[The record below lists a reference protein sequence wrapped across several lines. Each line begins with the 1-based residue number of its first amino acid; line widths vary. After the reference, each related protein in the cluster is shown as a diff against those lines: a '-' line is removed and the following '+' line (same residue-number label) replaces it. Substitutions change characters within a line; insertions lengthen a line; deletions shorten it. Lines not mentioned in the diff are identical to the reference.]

1 MRDPLELGR
10 HVRPLL
16 VTVVLALAAAACSRS
31 ASQPSFVLITLD
43 TTRADYLSCYG
54 RADELTPRLDEL
66 ARTGTRFD
74 LAIATAALTPVSHA
88 SILTGLQNQDHGLR
102 VLAGAGGFRLRADAP
117 TLATVLKEEGYHTA
131 AYHSAYPVSAH
142 FGLERGFD
150 VFESFTASAKTAN
163 DKTWNVDV
171 LQRRS
176 DQTTEMAL
184 AYMEQAR
191 DPYFLW
197 IHYWDPHDPL
207 RIPPQEFLPAGLPQ
221 ENGKL
226 LPSKELYA
234 AEVRFMDHQIGRL
247 LDQLA
252 ASGRADETLVVV
264 VSDHGEGLGDHGWQ
278 FHRILYQEQIRVP
291 LLVRAP
297 RAATAHRVRE
307 VQDVVSTVDVFATAL
322 DYLGLDEKPSSGRS
336 LRALM
341 EGKPDAPRLAFAD
354 SIAGYDAAIGA
365 TGRRLTENR
374 PLDDFLYCAMDRD
387 WKLIY
392 RPAHAGESEL
402 YHLAQDPREARNL
415 FAEQPEHAQRLLA
428 ALADANPWVAA
439 PFTPI
444 ANAGDTTAA
453 QSALADLGYV
463 GDDEVPEAQA
473 SEWQWT
479 CAVHSATRSD
489 TRVACPQCGGRPVL
503 VGRAR

>member
-1 MRDPLELGR
+1 MRSPLELGR
-10 HVRPLL
+10 HLRLL
-16 VTVVLALAAAACSRS
+16 LATGVLALAGAACSRS

-54 RADELTPRLDEL
+54 NADARTPRLDEL

-117 TLATVLKEEGYHTA
+117 TLATVLKSEGYHTA

-150 VFESFTASAKTAN
+150 VFESFTADAKTAN
-163 DKTWNVDV
+163 DKTWAIDA

-184 AYMEQAR
+184 AYMEKAR

-197 IHYWDPHDPL
+197 VHYWDPHDPL
-207 RIPPQEFLPAGLPQ
+207 RIPPHEFLPAGLPQ

-297 RAATAHRVRE
+297 QAAKAHPVRE
-307 VQDVVSTVDVFATAL
+307 VKDVVSTVDVFATAL
-322 DYLGLDEKPSSGRS
+322 DYLGIERATPSSGRS

-354 SIAGYDAAIGA
+354 QINGYDFNA
-365 TGRRLTENR
+365 RMVENR
-374 PLDDFLYCAMDRD
+374 PLDDFMYCAMDRE

-392 RPAHAGESEL
+392 RPAHAAASEL
-402 YHLAQDPREARNL
+402 YHIASDPRELKNV
-415 FAEQPEHAQRLLA
+415 FAPDDAHAQRLLT
-428 ALADANPWVAA
+428 ALADANPWVTE
-439 PFTPI
+439 PFAPI
-444 ANAGDTTAA
+444 AGAVDHSASQNALE
-453 QSALADLGYV
+453 SLGYA
-463 GDDEVPEAQA
+463 GNDEASSSEADA
-473 SEWQWT
+473 WQWT
-479 CAVHSATRSD
+479 CAVHPDVRSD
-489 TRVACPQCGGRPVL
+489 TRASCPQCGGRPVL